1 MDTFKIISIIFM
13 MIVIYQIYQLNCTVY
28 KDNREDFADVPA
40 QSLGGVDDT
49 NAINTLAQIA
59 KNLMAGGVTVP
70 GNMNIQGGILDI
82 KAPGDW
88 GFNASFTGGNKE
100 APYINFVNK
109 ADGKRNGFIMGAPD
123 KFILSNNVDVGG
135 GLTVNGV
142 LNPAVGV
149 WHTSTD
155 GKHRIHYGN
164 NSHSY
169 YKTNDAH
176 VWRNRD
182 DTDRMDLDHG
192 ANLRVDG
199 ALTVSGRNILA
210 ELDALKNSVTKPIV
224 VTSRWDDG
232 AFMAVMAGHFNRNEP
247 DGTKKDFL
255 IKNESGDNW
264 RWQTGIKMYGN
275 QVWAYPQWLRNN
287 GDCSGCANNPANG
300 NDAFRVNI

>member
-13 MIVIYQIYQLNCTVY
+13 MIMIYQIYVLNQAVF
-28 KDNREDFADVPA
+28 KDKVEGFADAPV
-40 QSLGGVDDT
+40 QSIGGVDDT

-70 GNMNIQGGILDI
+70 GNINIKDGVLDI
-82 KAPGDW
+82 KPAGDW
-88 GFNASFTGGNKE
+88 GNNASFTGGIKE
-100 APYINFVNK
+100 APYINFMNK
-109 ADGKRNGFIMGAPD
+109 ADGKRNGYIMGAPD

-135 GLTVNGV
+135 SINLTGDLTFLDTKTIAGKARLHIGGEELLYLLNKAGVIVSKAWGGNGNLTVEGG
-142 LNPAVGV
+142 L
-149 WHTSTD
+149 S
-155 GKHRIHYGN
+155 
-164 NSHSY
+164 
-169 YKTNDAH
+169 
-176 VWRNRD
+176 
-182 DTDRMDLDHG
+182 
-192 ANLRVDG
+192 
-199 ALTVSGRNILA
+199 VSGRNILA

-232 AFMAVMAGHFNRNEP
+232 AFMAAMARHFNRDEP

-287 GDCSGCANNPANG
+287 GDCSGCANNPGNG
-300 NDAFRVNI
+300 NDSYRVNI

>member
-13 MIVIYQIYQLNCTVY
+13 MIMIYQIYVLNKAVF
-28 KDNREDFADVPA
+28 KDKVEGFEAA
-40 QSLGGVDDT
+40 QQSLGGVDDT

-59 KNLMAGGVTVP
+59 KNLMAGGVTIP
-70 GNMNIQGGILDI
+70 GNINVQGDLVFPNQTTI
-82 KAPGDW
+82 K
-88 GFNASFTGGNKE
+88 
-100 APYINFVNK
+100 
-109 ADGKRNGFIMGAPD
+109 GAGR
-123 KFILSNNVDVGG
+123 LHVGG
-135 GLTVNGV
+135 EELLYVLNKKGVMVGKEWGGTGDLTVQGNTTIGGYLAINGS
-142 LNPAVGV
+142 LSPAHSV

-155 GKHRIHYGN
+155 GKHRLHYGN
-164 NSHSY
+164 NSHTY
-169 YKTNDAH
+169 YKTADAH

-182 DTDRMDLDHG
+182 DHDRMVLDHG

-199 ALTVSGRNILA
+199 NLTVAGRNILA
-210 ELDALKNSVTKPIV
+210 ELDALKSSITRPIV

-232 AFMAVMAGHFNRNEP
+232 AFMAAMARHFNRDEP

-287 GDCSGCANNPANG
+287 GDCNGCGGNPGNG
-300 NDAFRVNI
+300 NDGYRINI